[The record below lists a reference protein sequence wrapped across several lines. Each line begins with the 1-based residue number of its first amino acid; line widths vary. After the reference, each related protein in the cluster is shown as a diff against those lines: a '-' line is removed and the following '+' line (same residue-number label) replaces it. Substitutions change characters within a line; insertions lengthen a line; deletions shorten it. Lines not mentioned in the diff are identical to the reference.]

1 MHWQAGGL
9 SMASALTKRAPAL
22 LVLAASLLVLFLP
35 APDGAPA
42 GFSAAAAL
50 TVFAIG
56 FWAVGALPE
65 YLTAVCF
72 FLLAMIFKVA
82 PASVVFSGFSAG
94 ALWLVFGGLIIAA
107 GVQRTGLGKRI
118 AELLVGKLAGS
129 YPRLIT
135 GVVLVSLALAFLM
148 PSTMGRV
155 LLLVPIFLALADRMG
170 FEPGSNGRTGMV
182 VAVALSSFLGP
193 AAILPANVPNN
204 VLAGAAEAYHGITIT
219 YFDYLL
225 LHFPVLGALKSALL
239 VWLIC
244 RIFPDRVRPSTDG
257 GQPPPEPRTKLS
269 GDERNLAI
277 ILGLAL
283 AFFVTDT
290 LHGISPAWISL
301 AAGVACLL
309 PMIAIVTP
317 QGFRTDVQMGPLFYV
332 AGILGLGALVAT
344 SGVGDFLSRLLL
356 DAVHLE
362 EGADAYNFFALSAI
376 GMVLGMVATM
386 PGIPAILSPIAGDIA
401 AATGMTLEQVLMLQ
415 VLGFSTLVLPYQVP
429 PVLVALQVGG
439 VPMGQAAR
447 VTLPLVALTWVLLIP
462 LDYLWWV
469 ALGELSLPAFLL

>member
-1 MHWQAGGL
+1 MT
-9 SMASALTKRAPAL
+9 SAFFARRAPAL
-22 LVLAASLLVLFLP
+22 LVLAAALLVLFLP
-35 APDGAPA
+35 APAGAPA

-50 TVFAIG
+50 TIFAIG

-107 GVQRTGLGKRI
+107 GVQRTGLGRRI
-118 AELLVGKLAGS
+118 AELLVARLAGS
-129 YPRLIT
+129 YPRIIT

-225 LHFPVLGALKSALL
+225 LHFPVLGVLKSVLL
-239 VWLIC
+239 VLLIC
-244 RIFPDRVRPSTDG
+244 RIFPDRVRGD
-257 GQPPPEPRTKLS
+257 QRPPESRTKLN
-269 GDERNLAI
+269 GEERNLAI

-301 AAGVACLL
+301 AAGVACLM

-332 AGILGLGALVAT
+332 AGILGLGALVAA

-362 EGADAYNFFALSAI
+362 KGADAYNFFALSAI

-401 AATGMTLEQVLMLQ
+401 TVTGLTLEQVLMLQ

-439 VPMGQAAR
+439 VPMRQAAR
-447 VTLPLVALTWVLLIP
+447 VTLPLVALTWALLIP

>member
-1 MHWQAGGL
+1 
-9 SMASALTKRAPAL
+9 MAPALRQRAPAL
-22 LVLAASLLVLFLP
+22 LVLAAALLVLFLP
-35 APDGAPA
+35 APEGAPA

-50 TVFAIG
+50 TIFAIG

-82 PASVVFSGFSAG
+82 PANVVFSGFEAG

-107 GVQRTGLGKRI
+107 GVQRTGLGRRI
-118 AELLVGKLAGS
+118 AEMLVGKLAGS
-129 YPRLIT
+129 YPRIIT

-155 LLLVPIFLALADRMG
+155 LLLVPIFLALADRLG
-170 FEPGSNGRTGMV
+170 FAPGSNGRTGMV

-239 VWLIC
+239 VWLVC
-244 RIFPDRVRPSTDG
+244 RVFPDRVRAG
-257 GQPPPEPRTKLS
+257 LPPPEAYTRLS
-269 GDERNLAI
+269 GEERNLAI

-362 EGADAYNFFALSAI
+362 EGSDAYNFFALSAI

-401 AATGMTLEQVLMLQ
+401 AVTGMTLEQVLMLQ

-439 VPMGQAAR
+439 VPVGPAAR

>member
-1 MHWQAGGL
+1 M
-9 SMASALTKRAPAL
+9 SSAVFTKHAPAL
-22 LVLAASLLVLFLP
+22 LVLAAALLVLFLP
-35 APDGAPA
+35 APTGAPA

-50 TVFAIG
+50 TIFAIG

-65 YLTAVCF
+65 YLTAVSF

-82 PASVVFSGFSAG
+82 PANVVFSGFEAG

-107 GVQRTGLGKRI
+107 GVQRTGLGRRI
-118 AELLVGKLAGS
+118 AELLVARLAGS
-129 YPRLIT
+129 YPRIIT

-155 LLLVPIFLALADRMG
+155 LLLVPIVLALADRMG

-182 VAVALSSFLGP
+182 VTVALASFLGP

-225 LHFPVLGALKSALL
+225 LHFPVLGALKSVLL
-239 VWLIC
+239 VLLIC
-244 RIFPDRVRPSTDG
+244 RIFPDRVRGDR
-257 GQPPPEPRTKLS
+257 PPAERRMRLS
-269 GDERNLAI
+269 REERNLAV

-290 LHGISPAWISL
+290 LHGISPAWVSL
-301 AAGVACLL
+301 AAGVACLM

-356 DAVHLE
+356 DAVRLE
-362 EGADAYNFFALSAI
+362 SGADAYNFFALSAI

-401 AATGMTLEQVLMLQ
+401 AVTGMTLEQVLMLQ

-439 VPMGQAAR
+439 VPMQQAAR

>member
-1 MHWQAGGL
+1 
-9 SMASALTKRAPAL
+9 MASALRQRAPAL
-22 LVLAASLLVLFLP
+22 LVLAAALLVLFLP
-35 APDGAPA
+35 APEGAPA

-50 TVFAIG
+50 TIFAIG

-82 PASVVFSGFSAG
+82 PANVVFSGFEAG

-107 GVQRTGLGKRI
+107 GVQRTGLGRRI

-129 YPRLIT
+129 YPRIIT

-225 LHFPVLGALKSALL
+225 LHFPVLGVLKSALL

-244 RIFPDRVRPSTDG
+244 RIFPDRVHAEL
-257 GQPPPEPRTKLS
+257 PPPETRKPLS
-269 GDERNLAI
+269 WEERNLAI

-401 AATGMTLEQVLMLQ
+401 AVTGLTLDQVLMLQ

-439 VPMGQAAR
+439 VPVGQAAR

>member
-1 MHWQAGGL
+1 
-9 SMASALTKRAPAL
+9 MAPALRQRAPAL
-22 LVLAASLLVLFLP
+22 LVLAAALLVLFLP
-35 APDGAPA
+35 APEGAPA

-50 TVFAIG
+50 TIFAIG

-82 PASVVFSGFSAG
+82 PANVVFSGFEAG

-107 GVQRTGLGKRI
+107 GVQRTGLGRRI

-129 YPRLIT
+129 YPRIIT

-155 LLLVPIFLALADRMG
+155 LLLVPIFLALAARMG

-204 VLAGAAEAYHGITIT
+204 VLAGAAEAYHGLTIT

-225 LHFPVLGALKSALL
+225 LHFPVLGVLKSALL

-244 RIFPDRVRPSTDG
+244 RIFPDCVHAEL
-257 GQPPPEPRTKLS
+257 PPLGERTKLS
-269 GDERNLAI
+269 GEERNLAI

-401 AATGMTLEQVLMLQ
+401 AVTGMTLDQVLMLQ

-439 VPMGQAAR
+439 VPVGQAAR

-469 ALGELSLPAFLL
+469 ALGELSLPSFLL

>member
-1 MHWQAGGL
+1 MTFAFL
-9 SMASALTKRAPAL
+9 LKRAPAL
-22 LVLAASLLVLFLP
+22 LVLAAALLVLFLP
-35 APDGAPA
+35 APAGAPA

-50 TVFAIG
+50 TIFAIG

-65 YLTAVCF
+65 YLTAVSF

-82 PASVVFSGFSAG
+82 PAAVVFSGFSAG

-107 GVQRTGLGKRI
+107 GVQRTGLGRRI
-118 AELLVGKLAGS
+118 AELLVSRLSSS

-135 GVVLVSLALAFLM
+135 GVVLVSMALAFLM

-204 VLAGAAEAYHGITIT
+204 VLAGTAEAYHGITIT

-225 LHFPVLGALKSALL
+225 LHFPVLGVLKSALL

-244 RIFPDRVRPSTDG
+244 RILPDRVRDD
-257 GQPPPEPRTKLS
+257 QAPPEARTKLNRE
-269 GDERNLAI
+269 ERNLAI
-277 ILGLAL
+277 ILGFAL

-290 LHGISPAWISL
+290 LHGIAPAWVSL
-301 AAGVACLL
+301 AAGVACLM

-362 EGADAYNFFALSAI
+362 NGADAYNFFALSAI
-376 GMVLGMVATM
+376 GMMLGMVATM

-401 AATGMTLEQVLMLQ
+401 AVTGMTLEQVLMLQ

-439 VPMGQAAR
+439 VPVMQATR

>member
-1 MHWQAGGL
+1 
-9 SMASALTKRAPAL
+9 MASAFFAKRAPAL
-22 LVLAASLLVLFLP
+22 LVLSAALLVLFLP
-35 APDGAPA
+35 APAGAPA

-50 TVFAIG
+50 TIFAIG

-65 YLTAVCF
+65 YLTAVSF

-107 GVQRTGLGKRI
+107 GVQRTGLGRRI
-118 AELLVGKLAGS
+118 AELLVARLAGS
-129 YPRLIT
+129 YPRIIT

-225 LHFPVLGALKSALL
+225 LHFPVLGALKSVLL
-239 VWLIC
+239 VLLIC
-244 RIFPDRVRPSTDG
+244 RIFPDRVRGD
-257 GQPPPEPRTKLS
+257 QRPPEPRTKLN
-269 GDERNLAI
+269 GEERNLAI

-301 AAGVACLL
+301 AAGVACLM

-362 EGADAYNFFALSAI
+362 HGADAYNFFALSAI

-401 AATGMTLEQVLMLQ
+401 TVTGLTLEQVLMLQ

-439 VPMGQAAR
+439 VPMRQAAR
-447 VTLPLVALTWVLLIP
+447 VTLPLVALTWALLIP

>member
-1 MHWQAGGL
+1 
-9 SMASALTKRAPAL
+9 MAAAFLARRAPAL

-35 APDGAPA
+35 APEGAPA

-50 TVFAIG
+50 TIFAIG
-56 FWAVGALPE
+56 FWAAGALPE

-244 RIFPDRVRPSTDG
+244 RIFPDRVRG
-257 GQPPPEPRTKLS
+257 GQPPAEPRTRLS
-269 GDERNLAI
+269 GEERNLAI

-290 LHGISPAWISL
+290 LHGIAPAWISL
-301 AAGVACLL
+301 AAGVACLM

-356 DAVHLE
+356 EAVHLE
-362 EGADAYNFFALSAI
+362 KGADAYNFFALSAI

-439 VPMGQAAR
+439 VPMRQAAR
-447 VTLPLVALTWVLLIP
+447 VTLPLVTLTWALLIP
-462 LDYLWWV
+462 LDYIWWV
-469 ALGELSLPAFLL
+469 ALGELSLPAFLS

>member
-1 MHWQAGGL
+1 MVA
-9 SMASALTKRAPAL
+9 ALTKRLPTL
-22 LVLAASLLVLFLP
+22 LVLAAALLVLFLP
-35 APDGAPA
+35 APAGAPA

-50 TVFAIG
+50 TIFAIG

-65 YLTAVCF
+65 YLTAVSF

-107 GVQRTGLGKRI
+107 GVQRTGLGRRI
-118 AELLVGKLAGS
+118 AELLVARLAGS
-129 YPRLIT
+129 YPRIIT

-225 LHFPVLGALKSALL
+225 LHFPVLGALKSVLL
-239 VWLIC
+239 VLLIC
-244 RIFPDRVRPSTDG
+244 RIFPDRVRGD
-257 GQPPPEPRTKLS
+257 QRPPEPRTKLN
-269 GDERNLAI
+269 GEERNLAI

-301 AAGVACLL
+301 AAGVACLM

-362 EGADAYNFFALSAI
+362 YGADAYNFFALSAI

-401 AATGMTLEQVLMLQ
+401 TVTGLTLEQVLMLQ

-439 VPMGQAAR
+439 VPMRQAAR
-447 VTLPLVALTWVLLIP
+447 VTLPLVALTWALLIP

>member
-1 MHWQAGGL
+1 MVA
-9 SMASALTKRAPAL
+9 ALTKRGPTL
-22 LVLAASLLVLFLP
+22 LVLAAALLVLLLP
-35 APDGAPA
+35 APAGAPA

-50 TVFAIG
+50 TIFAIG

-82 PASVVFSGFSAG
+82 PANVVFSGFEAG

-107 GVQRTGLGKRI
+107 GVQRTGLGRRI
-118 AELLVGKLAGS
+118 AELLVARLAGS

-170 FEPGSNGRTGMV
+170 FAPGSNGRTGMV

-244 RIFPDRVRPSTDG
+244 RIFPDQVRGD
-257 GQPPPEPRTKLS
+257 QPPPEPRTKLN

-301 AAGVACLL
+301 AAGVACLM

-344 SGVGDFLSRLLL
+344 SGVGDFLSHLLL

-362 EGADAYNFFALSAI
+362 YGADAYNFFALSAI

-401 AATGMTLEQVLMLQ
+401 TATGMSLEQVLMLQ

-439 VPMGQAAR
+439 VPMRQAAR
-447 VTLPLVALTWVLLIP
+447 VTLPLVALTWALLIP

>member
-1 MHWQAGGL
+1 
-9 SMASALTKRAPAL
+9 MALASLRGRLPAL
-22 LVLAASLLVLFLP
+22 LVMAAALLVLFLP
-35 APDGAPA
+35 VPEGAPA

-56 FWAVGALPE
+56 FWATGALPE

-82 PASVVFSGFSAG
+82 PAPVIFSGFAAG

-107 GVQRTGLGKRI
+107 GVQKTGLGRRI
-118 AELLVGKLAGS
+118 AELLVGRLAGS
-129 YPRLIT
+129 YFRVIS
-135 GVVLVSLALAFLM
+135 GVVLVCLALAFLM

-155 LLLVPIFLALADRMG
+155 LLLVPIFLALADRLG
-170 FEPGSNGRTGMV
+170 FAPGSKGRTGMM
-182 VAVALSSFLGP
+182 VAVALGSFLGP

-204 VLAGAAEAYHGITIT
+204 VLAGAAEAYHGIVIT

-225 LHFPVLGALKSALL
+225 LHFPVLGAVKSLLL
-239 VWLIC
+239 VVLIC
-244 RIFPDRVRPSTDG
+244 RIFPDTVRAAEA
-257 GQPPPEPRTKLS
+257 PPVERTRLA

-277 ILGLAL
+277 ILGIAL

-332 AGILGLGALVAT
+332 AGILGLGALVAS
-344 SGVGDFLSRLLL
+344 SGVGDYLSHLLL
-356 DAVHLE
+356 NAVHLE
-362 EGADAYNFFALSAI
+362 KGADGYNFAALSAV
-376 GMVLGMVATM
+376 GMVLGMLATM
-386 PGIPAILSPIAGDIA
+386 PGIPAILSPIAGDIS
-401 AATGMTLEQVLMLQ
+401 AATGMPLETVLMLQ
-415 VLGFSTLVLPYQVP
+415 VVGFSTLVLPYQVP

-439 VPMGQAAR
+439 VSVRDAAK
-447 VTLPLVALTWVLLIP
+447 VTLPLMLLTWVVLIP

-469 ALGELSLPAFLL
+469 ALGRLSLG